1 MTYLKTYNY
10 LITKIHNKI
19 NKYHEGNKVIT
30 KKEVEDF
37 IYFLRSNN

>member
-1 MTYLKTYNY
+1 MTYLRTYNN

-19 NKYHEGNKVIT
+19 NKYHEGNREVT

-37 IYFLRSNN
+37 IYFLRSTN